1 MLSKNATAG
10 EHNLF
15 VTVQEL
21 FMAYWKRSEAVK
33 LPASW
38 L

>member
-1 MLSKNATAG
+1 MLSENATAG

-15 VTVQEL
+15 VNVQEL
-21 FMAYWKRSEAVK
+21 FIAYWRCSEAVK

-38 L
+38 I